1 MMPDFFRL
9 AVDHYYVSSRFR
21 WVVDK
26 YAPDAVEYIAVPF
39 TVPANKNPAQVYY
52 FINVMGRGQLI
63 DWDASPKR
71 GPTKGLGDKR
81 YSSLNDT
88 PDRWVM
94 TAPPPDH
101 PPIWHE
107 VNREVDDRVYIGSGK
122 RVFVTNALGDALEA
136 AFPGQ
141 VRLFPIRELH

>member
-1 MMPDFFRL
+1 
-9 AVDHYYVSSRFR
+9 
-21 WVVDK
+21 
-26 YAPDAVEYIAVPF
+26 
-39 TVPANKNPAQVYY
+39 
-52 FINVMGRGQLI
+52 
-63 DWDASPKR
+63 
-71 GPTKGLGDKR
+71 
-81 YSSLNDT
+81 
-88 PDRWVM
+88 M